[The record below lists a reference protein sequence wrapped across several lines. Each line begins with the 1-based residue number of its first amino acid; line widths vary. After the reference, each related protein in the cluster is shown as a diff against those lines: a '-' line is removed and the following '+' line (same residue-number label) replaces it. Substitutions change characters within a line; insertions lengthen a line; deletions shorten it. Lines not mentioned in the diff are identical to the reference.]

1 MRLIEIFLYFLILPL
16 VSCQSTE
23 SKNIMDK
30 TKPSTALSN
39 LQDTAT
45 TIQEEN
51 NKFLERPEKNNS
63 NSPTEKTNNEV
74 VKKESPESKQKESK
88 INTSEKAPVKT
99 VGAHK
104 QVEQPAPAQPK
115 TTTKKVKAVTPP
127 EIEEKAVIFFPD
139 TLFDFGFINEGDTIA
154 HTFRFLNNG
163 KAPLEILD
171 VQVSCG
177 CTVPVFPL
185 EAVQPGRLNKI
196 EVTFLSKGKMG
207 SQLATIDILTNAE
220 NARET
225 LYLKGVV
232 R

>member
-1 MRLIEIFLYFLILPL
+1 MRLIKIFVYFLILPL
-16 VSCQSTE
+16 VSCQPTE

-30 TKPSTALSN
+30 TKDSTALAD
-39 LQDTAT
+39 LHDTAT
-45 TIQEEN
+45 TVQEEN
-51 NKFLERPEKNNS
+51 TIVLDSLKKTKS
-63 NSPTEKTNNEV
+63 NSAGETTKIKD
-74 VKKESPESKQKESK
+74 VKKDSAVTKQKQQK
-88 INTSEKAPVKT
+88 VNTSEKAPVKT
-99 VGAHK
+99 VSTRNK
-104 QVEQPAPAQPK
+104 IEKPTPAQPK
-115 TTTKKVKAVTPP
+115 AIPKAKVATPLKV
-127 EIEEKAVIFFPD
+127 EEKAVIFFPD